1 MCQRPPATAAA
12 CLLRPP
18 SVRSV
23 ATCFS
28 VSHRSQPSALS
39 NQPEP
44 MICACFSTSL
54 LSCLLVLNRQSIHSY
69 PNLPTDTHATQQ
81 RNVWCLFVI
90 SVRLVCCCFIHDA
103 LDILQW
109 QRRRRKCWCT
119 LYKERTAYIDCI
131 QSKTGQINKT
141 N

>member
-90 SVRLVCCCFIHDA
+90 FTMLSIFYNGREEEGNAGAHCTKSAQHTLIVFNLKQVKSTKPINYADA
-103 LDILQW
+103 NS
-109 QRRRRKCWCT
+109 C
-119 LYKERTAYIDCI
+119 
-131 QSKTGQINKT
+131 
-141 N
+141 